1 MEQKKSLRPI
11 LFWSIS
17 LVFVLL
23 FSSLST
29 YLWGGKLE
37 KIEEPRPL
45 TIREDMTLAEF
56 GEINQL
62 SYLVLKS
69 VFRLTT
75 KEDLQKKLKDCGLS
89 VEEINKQVNRALVL
103 QSEHESK
110 NWFKI
115 PVKFASWLIFLGIVF
130 FLVRKNRLTPQKR
143 KGLFIASVMIFGVIF
158 GSDPSPMGTV
168 KDAIVLFG
176 KSGVIF
182 PPRMLALSIFLLM
195 AFIANKFICAWG
207 CQFGTLQDL
216 LFRFNRNP
224 KDQKAILRQLKPP
237 FLLSNSIRATFFFL
251 IILAAFLWA
260 TDLVEPIDPFRVFN
274 PLHAGVAGLLCI
286 AVLSFVSLF
295 IYRPWCHFFC
305 PFGFVGW
312 LVEKVSLFKINVN
325 YQTCIACEACAK
337 ACPSTVMEAILKQNR
352 IIPDCFA
359 CATCIQ
365 SCPTNSIHF
374 ELKKREK
381 PPAGKFEKRNTSPGA
396 EMG

>member
-1 MEQKKSLRPI
+1 MDHKKSSRPI
-11 LFWSIS
+11 LFWLIS
-17 LVFVLL
+17 LIFVLL

-29 YLWGGKLE
+29 RLWGGKPE

-45 TIREDMTLAEF
+45 TIQEDMTLAEF
-56 GEINQL
+56 GKANQL
-62 SYLVLKS
+62 PSSVLKS
-69 VFRLTT
+69 VFGLTT

-89 VEEINKQVNRALVL
+89 VEEINKQVNKALVL

-110 NWFKI
+110 NWVKI
-115 PVKFASWLIFLGIVF
+115 PIKFVSWLIFLGIVF
-130 FLVRKNRLTPQKR
+130 FLVRKNRITPQKR
-143 KGLFIASVMIFGVIF
+143 KGLFTASVMIFGVIL

-168 KDAIVLFG
+168 KDAIVLFA

-182 PPRMLALSIFLLM
+182 PPRMLALLIFLLM
-195 AFIANKFICAWG
+195 VFVSNKFICAWG

-237 FLLSNSIRATFFFL
+237 FVLSNTIRATFFFL

-274 PLHAGVAGLLCI
+274 PLHAGVAGLLFI
-286 AVLSFVSLF
+286 GALSFFSLF

-312 LVEKVSLFKINVN
+312 VVEKVSLFKINVN

-337 ACPSTVMEAILKQNR
+337 ACPSTVMEAILKQDR

-359 CATCIQ
+359 CATCVHT
-365 SCPTNSIHF
+365 CPTNSVHF
-374 ELKKREK
+374 ELKKRKK
-381 PPAGKFEKRNTSPGA
+381 PPAGKFEKKSSTSALEKG
-396 EMG
+396 

>member
-11 LFWSIS
+11 LLWLVS
-17 LVFVLL
+17 LALVLL
-23 FSSLST
+23 LSSLST
-29 YLWGGKLE
+29 QLWGGKSE
-37 KIEEPRPL
+37 KIEEHRPL
-45 TIREDMTLAEF
+45 TIQEDMTLAEF
-56 GEINQL
+56 GEVNQL
-62 SYLVLKS
+62 SNSLLKS
-69 VFRLTT
+69 VFGLTT

-89 VEEINKQVNRALVL
+89 VEEINKQVNKALVL

-115 PVKFASWLIFLGIVF
+115 PIKFASWLIFLGMVF
-130 FLVRKNRLTPQKR
+130 FLVRNNRVTPQKR
-143 KGLFIASVMIFGVIF
+143 KGLFIASVMIFGVAL

-182 PPRMLALSIFLLM
+182 PPRILALSIFLLM
-195 AFIANKFICAWG
+195 VFVANKFICAWG

-216 LFRFNRNP
+216 FFRFNRDP
-224 KDQKAILRQLKPP
+224 KDQKAILRQLKPS
-237 FLLSNSIRATFFFL
+237 FILSNTIRATFFFL

-274 PLHAGVAGLLCI
+274 PLHAGVAGLILI
-286 AVLSFVSLF
+286 GGLSFVSLF

-312 LVEKVSLFKINVN
+312 IVEKVSLFKINVN
-325 YQTCIACEACAK
+325 YETCIACEACAK

-359 CATCIQ
+359 CATCVQ
-365 SCPTNSIHF
+365 TCPTNSIHL
-374 ELKKREK
+374 ELRKRKK
-381 PPAGKFEKRNTSPGA
+381 PPARKFEKKSSISVLEKG
-396 EMG
+396 

>member
-11 LFWSIS
+11 LFWLIS
-17 LVFVLL
+17 LIFVLL

-29 YLWGGKLE
+29 QLWGGKSE
-37 KIEEPRPL
+37 KIEEHRPL
-45 TIREDMTLAEF
+45 TIQEDMTLAEF
-56 GEINQL
+56 GEVNQL
-62 SYLVLKS
+62 SNSLLKS
-69 VFRLTT
+69 VFGLTT

-89 VEEINKQVNRALVL
+89 VEEINKQVNKALVL

-130 FLVRKNRLTPQKR
+130 FLVRKNRITPQKR
-143 KGLFIASVMIFGVIF
+143 KGLFIASVMIFGVAL

-182 PPRMLALSIFLLM
+182 PPRILALSIFLLM
-195 AFIANKFICAWG
+195 VFVANKLICAWG

-216 LFRFNRNP
+216 FFRFNRDP

-237 FLLSNSIRATFFFL
+237 FILSNTIRATFFFL

-274 PLHAGVAGLLCI
+274 PLHAGVAGLLFI
-286 AVLSFVSLF
+286 GGLSFVSLF

-312 LVEKVSLFKINVN
+312 IVEKVSLFKINVN
-325 YQTCIACEACAK
+325 YETCIACEACAK

-359 CATCIQ
+359 CATCMHT
-365 SCPTNSIHF
+365 CPTNSIHF
-374 ELKKREK
+374 ELRKREK
-381 PPAGKFEKRNTSPGA
+381 PPAGKFEKRSSTSGLKK
-396 EMG
+396 G

>member
-1 MEQKKSLRPI
+1 MEEKKDLRPI
-11 LFWSIS
+11 LLWLVS
-17 LVFVLL
+17 LALVLL
-23 FSSLST
+23 LSSLST
-29 YLWGGKLE
+29 QLWGGKSE
-37 KIEEPRPL
+37 KIEEHRPL
-45 TIREDMTLAEF
+45 TIQEDMTLAEF
-56 GEINQL
+56 GGVNQL
-62 SYLVLKS
+62 SNSLLKS
-69 VFRLTT
+69 VFGLTT

-89 VEEINKQVNRALVL
+89 VEEINKQVNKALVL

-130 FLVRKNRLTPQKR
+130 FLVRNNRVTPQKR
-143 KGLFIASVMIFGVIF
+143 KGLFIASVMIFGVAL

-182 PPRMLALSIFLLM
+182 PPRILALSVFLLM
-195 AFIANKFICAWG
+195 VFVANKLICAWG

-216 LFRFNRNP
+216 FFRFNRDP

-237 FLLSNSIRATFFFL
+237 FIFSNTIRATFFFL

-274 PLHAGVAGLLCI
+274 PLHAGVAGLLFI
-286 AVLSFVSLF
+286 GGLSFVSLF

-312 LVEKVSLFKINVN
+312 IVEKVSLFKINVN
-325 YQTCIACEACAK
+325 YETCIACEACAK

-359 CATCIQ
+359 CATCVHT
-365 SCPTNSIHF
+365 CPTNSVHF
-374 ELKKREK
+374 
-381 PPAGKFEKRNTSPGA
+381 
-396 EMG
+396 

>member
-1 MEQKKSLRPI
+1 MEQKKHFKPI
-11 LFWSIS
+11 LFWLIS
-17 LVFVLL
+17 LALVLL
-23 FSSLST
+23 FSWFST
-29 YLWGGKLE
+29 QLWGGKSE
-37 KIEEPRPL
+37 KIEEPRAL
-45 TIREDMTLAEF
+45 TIQEDMTLAEF
-56 GEINQL
+56 GKVNQL
-62 SYLVLKS
+62 PDSVLKS
-69 VFRLTT
+69 VFGLTT
-75 KEDLQKKLKDCGLS
+75 KEDLEKTLKDCGLS
-89 VEEINKQVNRALVL
+89 VEEVHKQVNKALVL

-130 FLVRKNRLTPQKR
+130 FLVRKKRITPQKR
-143 KGLFIASVMIFGVIF
+143 KGLFVASGIIFGVIL

-195 AFIANKFICAWG
+195 VFVANKFICAWG

-216 LFRFNRNP
+216 LFRFNRDP
-224 KDQKAILRQLKPP
+224 KDQKPILRQLKPP
-237 FLLSNSIRATFFFL
+237 FILSNAIRTTFFFL

-260 TDLVEPIDPFRVFN
+260 TDLVEPIDPFKVFN
-274 PLHAGVAGLLCI
+274 PLHAGVAGLLFI
-286 AVLSFVSLF
+286 AALSFASLF

-312 LVEKVSLFKINVN
+312 IVEKVSLFKINVD

-352 IIPDCFA
+352 VIPDCFA
-359 CATCIQ
+359 CTTCVQ
-365 SCPTNSIHF
+365 TCPTDSIHF
-374 ELKKREK
+374 ELKKRMR
-381 PPAGKFEKRNTSPGA
+381 PPVGKFDRKSTLPGA
-396 EMG
+396 EKG